1 MSRSSNSG
9 NCSAIFSPNPRAAL
23 APSPTLT
30 ASTVNGR
37 PRRLS
42 SSDAI
47 LGISSRQGVHQVA
60 QKLSSTTLPRYSD
73 RRCVLPCTSSSSSAG
88 VAPPFHAFSGCAAAG
103 KASATR
109 KASAN
114 LIELLYRK
122 KKARRLRRALITRW
136 LLGDLLGFA
145 RGAAGL
151 GGAGLGAAGLLARLR
166 LGGFCL
172 LRVLLRFGLGFGLG
186 LGLGSLRVGAQR
198 EGGREQCNKQFVEH
212 GFSSVGKAIRS
223 DLNRTTH
230 GLKVR

>member
-1 MSRSSNSG
+1 M
-9 NCSAIFSPNPRAAL
+9 
-23 APSPTLT
+23 
-30 ASTVNGR
+30 
-37 PRRLS
+37 
-42 SSDAI
+42 
-47 LGISSRQGVHQVA
+47 LGISSRQGVHHVA

-88 VAPPFHAFSGCAAAG
+88 VAPPFHAFSGCAATG

-109 KASAN
+109 NTNAS

-122 KKARRLRRALITRW
+122 KKARRLRRALISRG
-136 LLGDLLGFA
+136 LLGVLLGFA

-151 GGAGLGAAGLLARLR
+151 AAAGLLARLR
-166 LGGFCL
+166 LGGLCL

-212 GFSSVGKAIRS
+212 AFSSVGKAIRS
-223 DLNRTTH
+223 DLKRTTH
-230 GLKVR
+230 SLKVR

>member
-9 NCSAIFSPNPRAAL
+9 NCSAIFSPKPRAAL

-42 SSDAI
+42 SSDAM

-73 RRCVLPCTSSSSSAG
+73 RRCVLPCTSSSPSAG

-103 KASATR
+103 KASARRNT
-109 KASAN
+109 KAS

-122 KKARRLRRALITRW
+122 KKARRLRRASISLG
-136 LLGDLLGFA
+136 LLGVLLGVA
-145 RGAAGL
+145 RAAGL
-151 GGAGLGAAGLLARLR
+151 RAAGLLARLR
-166 LGGFCL
+166 LGGLGL
-172 LRVLLRFGLGFGLG
+172 LRVFLRFRLGFGLG

-198 EGGREQCNKQFVEH
+198 EGGREQCNKQFLQH
-212 GFSSVGKAIRS
+212 GFSSVDKAIRS
-223 DLNRTTH
+223 DLKRTTH

>member
-60 QKLSSTTLPRYSD
+60 QKLRSTTLPRYSD

-88 VAPPFHAFSGCAAAG
+88 VAPPFHALSGCAAAG

-109 KASAN
+109 NSKAS

-122 KKARRLRRALITRW
+122 KKP
-136 LLGDLLGFA
+136 GGFA
-145 RGAAGL
+145 GLSSRVGYLVSFLTSVGALPAFV
-151 GGAGLGAAGLLARLR
+151 LLA
-166 LGGFCL
+166 F
-172 LRVLLRFGLGFGLG
+172 
-186 LGLGSLRVGAQR
+186 
-198 EGGREQCNKQFVEH
+198 
-212 GFSSVGKAIRS
+212 
-223 DLNRTTH
+223 
-230 GLKVR
+230 